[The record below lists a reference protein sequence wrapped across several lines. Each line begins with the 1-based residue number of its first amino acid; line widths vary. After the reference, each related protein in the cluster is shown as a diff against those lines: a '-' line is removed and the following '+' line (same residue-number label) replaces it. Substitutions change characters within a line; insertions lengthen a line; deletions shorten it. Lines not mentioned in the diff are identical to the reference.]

1 MDKTYS
7 AGVKAYR
14 ETYWQP
20 DYTPSDTDLLA
31 CFKFVPQE
39 GVDPVEAAAAVAAE
53 TAPGPWTTGWTGL
66 LTHHDP

>member
-1 MDKTYS
+1 MAASEEEKPLDKTYS

-39 GVDPVEAAAAVAAE
+39 GVDPVEAAAAVGAE
-53 TAPGPWTTGWTGL
+53 
-66 LTHHDP
+66 